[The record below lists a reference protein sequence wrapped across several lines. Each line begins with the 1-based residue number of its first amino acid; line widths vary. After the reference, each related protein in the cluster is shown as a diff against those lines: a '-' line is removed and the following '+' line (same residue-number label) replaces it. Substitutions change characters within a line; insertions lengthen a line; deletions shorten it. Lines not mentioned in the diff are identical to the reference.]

1 LKINNEQKG
10 GKIMQGT
17 EVEKRFLNLD
27 ESEKSDNYNFEHFKT
42 KILLHDVQRTIE
54 ARGIEPGAIAPDF
67 ELPQVGGD
75 SFRLSD
81 LRGKP
86 TILHFGSYS

>member
-1 LKINNEQKG
+1 
-10 GKIMQGT
+10 MQET
-17 EVEKRFLNLD
+17 EIEKRFVNLD

-42 KILLHDVQRTIE
+42 KILLHDVQLTVE

-67 ELPQVGGD
+67 ELPQVGGG
-75 SFRLSD
+75 SLRLSD
-81 LRGKP
+81 LRGRP

>member
-1 LKINNEQKG
+1 
-10 GKIMQGT
+10 MQET
-17 EVEKRFLNLD
+17 EIEKRFVNLD

-42 KILLHDVQRTIE
+42 KILLHDMQRTVE

-67 ELPQVGGD
+67 ELPQVGDG
-75 SFRLSD
+75 SLRLSD
-81 LRGKP
+81 LRGRP